1 MVAAGHKEVNMEI
14 IIISHSKHEISEI
27 GGLIHEVNENYK
39 VTEIFNSVDEFDKV
53 GSDLRCDLI
62 LCDAVLAGAGL
73 LSILEKNELQ
83 DIPLML
89 IGRDNLLSGDAFRL
103 NVIDYVMLPL
113 TVEKL
118 RESFVRVRK
127 RVMLGEQ
134 SRMKDDDLLIKQGKM
149 MIRSMGE
156 LYYIDYDDIFFLEA
170 AGSYCILHFIDMDKT
185 LMVSLNLSKVEDRL
199 PVDRFYRIH
208 DRHTINCTYLFS
220 VSSCDRKC
228 KLKNPLTKVTIA
240 LKISERRYKDFTK
253 FINDFMLP
261 EV

>member
-1 MVAAGHKEVNMEI
+1 MEI
-14 IIISHSKHEISEI
+14 IIISHSKHEIREI
-27 GGLIHEVNENYK
+27 GELIHEVNENYK
-39 VTEIFNSVDEFDKV
+39 VTEIFNSIEEFENV
-53 GSDLRCDLI
+53 GSDLRYDLI
-62 LCDAVLAGAGL
+62 VCDAALAGADL
-73 LSILEKNELQ
+73 FSILEKSELP

-89 IGRDNLLSGDAFRL
+89 FGKENYLSGEAFRF
-103 NVIDYVMLPL
+103 NVVDYIMLPMTL
-113 TVEKL
+113 DKL
-118 RESFVRVRK
+118 RESFTKFRK
-127 RVMLGEQ
+127 RAIFGEQ
-134 SRMKDDDLLIKQGKM
+134 SRMKDDDLLIKQGRM

-208 DRHTINCTYLFS
+208 DRHTINCRYLFS

-253 FINDFMLP
+253 FINEFMLP